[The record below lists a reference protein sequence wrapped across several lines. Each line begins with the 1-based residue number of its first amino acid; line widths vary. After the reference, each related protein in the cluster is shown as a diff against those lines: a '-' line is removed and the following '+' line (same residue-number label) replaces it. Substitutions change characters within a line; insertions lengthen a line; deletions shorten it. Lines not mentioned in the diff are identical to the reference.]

1 MDSLTV
7 AAVHPL
13 RVMPAHPKTPR
24 VAQGSETGLED
35 EMACLFALFAGV
47 FPRLAVLILWI
58 ARPERID
65 AAFSTFLWP
74 LLGIIFLP
82 FATLIYVLLY
92 TPGRGLSGWDWFWVV
107 LAALLDIGHWGASAT
122 QRNQIPGRRAS
133 QA

>member
-1 MDSLTV
+1 MLDAIKTGGRDGLSVRTV
-7 AAVHPL
+7 GRAVPAFGAAH
-13 RVMPAHPKTPR
+13 RVDR
-24 VAQGSETGLED
+24 
-35 EMACLFALFAGV
+35 
-47 FPRLAVLILWI
+47 
-58 ARPERID
+58 D
-65 AAFSTFLWP
+65 AAFTGFILP

-107 LAALLDIGHWGASAT
+107 LAGLLDIGHWGASAT

>member
-1 MDSLTV
+1 M
-7 AAVHPL
+7 
-13 RVMPAHPKTPR
+13 
-24 VAQGSETGLED
+24 G
-35 EMACLFALFAGV
+35 CLFAIFCGL
-47 FPRLAVLILWI
+47 FPRLAVVILWI
-58 ARPERID
+58 ARPERVD

-82 FATLIYVLLY
+82 FATLIYLLLY

-133 QA
+133 EA

>member
-1 MDSLTV
+1 M
-7 AAVHPL
+7 AAPSAATARSVP
-13 RVMPAHPKTPR
+13 PR
-24 VAQGSETGLED
+24 LEG
-35 EMACLFALFAGV
+35 EMGCLFALFAGV
-47 FPRLAVLILWI
+47 FPRLAVFIVWV
-58 ARPERID
+58 ARPERVD

-82 FATLIYVLLY
+82 FATLIYLLLY

-122 QRNQIPGRRAS
+122 QRNQIPGRRPS